1 MQRRET
7 VLTLFVFRS
16 AVTVLVV
23 CAMLLVSGEI
33 ASAQV
38 NTATLSGTVTD
49 KQGGG
54 VQGAKVKVTNAATGA
69 ERFAE
74 TDDSGHYTLVGLPPG
89 RYKLVVDGGA
99 NFAAYQNESI
109 VVTVG
114 ENATLDPRLELR
126 GLQQTVLVTTETAP
140 IETTKTEVSQ
150 TIEQRRID
158 NLPINGRGY
167 INFTLTN
174 SQTTRDVAPTI
185 GPAPSSG
192 LNFGGQRARSNEVS
206 VDGADAVDNSI
217 NGIRAT
223 VSQEAV
229 QEFQLIQSNYNAEY
243 GRATGGVINIVTK
256 AGGNEFHGNVF
267 GFLRNKAF
275 QARNAFSGEVDPA
288 TGQLNPVKQAFTRV
302 QAGATFGGAFKR
314 DKTFYF
320 FSYEDTLRE
329 ETGFSSIGQG
339 NFGFAPLN
347 CGPGCP
353 LNGLPMTASQASA
366 VNSVL
371 QAAGAAAAGGNLA
384 AAAQLQKL
392 AGNYAAFVGSGASVA
407 VSGVDPGLVATGFG
421 LPSPGP
427 GARFPI
433 PVPCPPGATVGTVS
447 CTPFGVGLATLPT
460 SFAPLAS
467 LRGNFPITEKT
478 SLWSA
483 RLDQRWNNNNSS
495 FLRVSVSPSFAT
507 GIESTAQNQVFGQNA
522 GSRTGLNQSRDVS
535 AIFQHDTTLS
545 DKAFNQFRFQ
555 AARRGLHF
563 GFSQLPGGDQIAVNI
578 PGFAYFGREPFSPVN
593 RIERRWEFTD
603 NVTLV
608 RGNHTFKMGGDYNL
622 IQLRSSKAQI
632 FELDFGGLANFGG
645 QPISVASGGLIPN
658 SVTVGPGQTITLPGT
673 NAAQMYG
680 LGLPTTYIQG
690 IGQSKQPFD
699 NYPIG
704 FFFQDSWRLNRKLT
718 LNYGVRYD
726 VEITPLF
733 APATPLNAAAE
744 QALGVVEGIPRDY
757 NNIAPRFG
765 LAWDPKGD
773 GKTVIRMGY
782 GIFYDHPLL
791 AIAFDAT
798 TADGGRSVQLE
809 TGGGAP
815 SACGVV
821 LSPPQA
827 PPGYALC
834 AAGNGPQNLN
844 GSSIFQGFLNALP
857 NMGYLPNQQR
867 FDPFFPNSLFA
878 NQNFLQ
884 AGFPLGALPF
894 NLPVPKNFQYG
905 SAQQANLTIER
916 EIAGS
921 WKISAGYQY
930 THGVHLYRPVDINS
944 TDPELLTSNLAFA
957 NLAGLSF
964 TSPATVVVPGGS
976 VPQAGTNCGLAV
988 LIPSVLGQLASC
1000 PGQLAALN
1008 GQFVGTSSFF
1018 NFFRRAGP
1026 NPSFA
1031 PLIPG
1036 IPAGVLPFLPNG
1048 LPAGYPGQVAL
1059 AKFAGY
1065 PVGFGVPVPFNT
1077 VDAQLSN
1084 GNSVYHGLTV
1094 NVTKRFSHGVELL
1107 SSYTYSHSIDDS
1119 TDLQT
1124 LLEPQDSRFPNVE
1137 RANSDNDQRH
1147 RWVNSAV
1154 FQSPSAKQGDSA
1166 WKHFIG
1172 DFTMAPIIELA
1183 SGRPYTLITGT
1194 DFRLDLGA
1202 SSGRPSVGTGGAP
1215 SNFIHGVTFTV
1226 PNNCLTNA
1234 GKPFSV
1240 PGVTTLGA
1248 GCDGNLGRNPYVT
1261 PGFFQFDLRLSR
1273 RFAMG
1278 EHVKLD
1284 VITDAFNL
1292 LNRQNVAAV
1301 NQVCNPSDP
1310 SGCLAAGQPTAAYD
1324 ARQFQFALKLSF

>member
-1 MQRRET
+1 MERRQSVCALSTQRSS
-7 VLTLFVFRS
+7 LTLVILCVLALGCAGM
-16 AVTVLVV
+16 AV
-23 CAMLLVSGEI
+23 
-33 ASAQV
+33 AQV

-49 KQGGG
+49 AQGLG
-54 VQGAKVKVTNAATGA
+54 VKGAKVAVTNTATGA
-69 ERFAE
+69 ERSAE

-89 RYKLVVDGGA
+89 RYKFTADGGA
-99 NFAAYQNESI
+99 SFATYQNESI

-114 ENATLDPRLELR
+114 ENATLDPRLVLR
-126 GLQQTVLVTTETAP
+126 GMQQTVTVTTETAP

-158 NLPINGRGY
+158 NLPINGRSY

-256 AGGNEFHGNVF
+256 SGGNDFHGNVF

-275 QARNAFSGEVDPA
+275 QARNPFSGQVDPT
-288 TGQLNPVKQAFTRV
+288 TGQLNSVKQAFTRV
-302 QAGATFGGAFKR
+302 QAGATLGGAIKK

-329 ETGFSSIGQG
+329 ETGFSSIGAG

-347 CGPGCP
+347 CGAGCR
-353 LNGLPMTASQASA
+353 LNGLPMTASQATA
-366 VNSVL
+366 VNSLLQTGNPVL
-371 QAAGAAAAGGNLA
+371 QG
-384 AAAQLQKL
+384 L
-392 AGNYAAFVGSGASVA
+392 AGNYAAFVGSAASVA
-407 VSGVDPGLVATGFG
+407 VNGVDPGLVATGFG
-421 LPSPGP
+421 LPNPGP
-427 GARFPI
+427 GARFPL
-433 PVPCPPGATVGTVS
+433 PVPCPPSATVGTVA

-460 SFAPLAS
+460 SFVPLAS
-467 LRGNFPITEKT
+467 LRGNFPVTEKT

-483 RLDQRWNNNNSS
+483 RLDQRWNNNNNS
-495 FLRVSVSPSFAT
+495 FLRVSVSPSLVT
-507 GIESTAQNQVFGQNA
+507 GIESTAQNQVFGQNS
-522 GSRTGLNQSRDVS
+522 GSRTGVNQSRDLS
-535 AIFQHDTTLS
+535 AIFQNDTIVS

-555 AARRGLHF
+555 FARRGLHF
-563 GFSQLPGGDQIAVNI
+563 GFSRLPGGDQIAVNM

-603 NVTLV
+603 NVSLI
-608 RGNHTFKMGGDYNL
+608 RGKHTFKMGGDYNL
-622 IQLRSSKAQI
+622 IQLRSNKPQI
-632 FELDFGGLANFGG
+632 FELNFGGIANFGG
-645 QPISVASGGLIPN
+645 EPISVASAGVIPN
-658 SVTVGPGQTITLPGT
+658 SVPIGPGQAIALPGT

-680 LGLPTTYIQG
+680 LGLPTTWIQG

-699 NYPIG
+699 NIPIG
-704 FFFQDSWRLNRKLT
+704 FFFQDSWRVNRKLT

-744 QALGVVEGIPRDY
+744 QALGIVEGIPRDY
-757 NNIAPRFG
+757 NNVAPRFG

-782 GIFYDHPLL
+782 GLFYDHPLL

-798 TADGGRSVQLE
+798 TADGGRSVQLI
-809 TGGGAP
+809 TGGAAP
-815 SACGVV
+815 SACP
-821 LSPPQA
+821 LLPP
-827 PPGYALC
+827 PPGPTPPGFCGGGAD
-834 AAGNGPQNLN
+834 GPTNLN
-844 GSSIFQGFLNALP
+844 GSSIFQGVLNALP

-867 FDPFFPNSLFA
+867 FDPFFANSLFA

-884 AGFPLGALPF
+884 AGFPLAALPF

-905 SAQQANLTIER
+905 SAQQGNLTIER

-944 TDPELLTSNLAFA
+944 TDPQLLTQNLFNAVA
-957 NLAGLSF
+957 SGLSF
-964 TSPATVVVPGGS
+964 SSPATVVVPTNAAAFSCVTTGAASSIFVLLPGVLAQGHPGS
-976 VPQAGTNCGLAV
+976 ANCSTPSTGLPNMGFIGTPA
-988 LIPSVLGQLASC
+988 
-1000 PGQLAALN
+1000 
-1008 GQFVGTSSFF
+1008 FF
-1018 NFFRRAGP
+1018 NFFRPSGP
-1026 NPSFA
+1026 NPSFQA
-1031 PLIPG
+1031 LITG
-1036 IPAGVLPFLPNG
+1036 IPAGLVPFFPNG
-1048 LPAGYPGQVAL
+1048 LPAGYAGQVAL

-1065 PVGFGVPVPFNT
+1065 PLGFGVPVPFNT

-1147 RWVNSAV
+1147 RWVTSAV
-1154 FQSPSAKQGDSA
+1154 FQSPSAKQGDGA

-1172 DFTMAPIIELA
+1172 DFTLAPIIEVS
-1183 SGRPYTLITGT
+1183 SGRPYTLILGT

-1215 SNFIHGVTFTV
+1215 STFIHGVTFTV
-1226 PNNCLTNA
+1226 PTNCLTNA
-1234 GKPFSV
+1234 GTPFSV

-1261 PGFFQFDLRLSR
+1261 PGFFQLDLRLSK

-1278 EHVKLD
+1278 ERVKLD
-1284 VITDAFNL
+1284 VIADGFNL

-1310 SGCLAAGQPTAAYD
+1310 SGCLTAGQPTASYD
-1324 ARQFQFALKLSF
+1324 ARQFQFALKLSW